1 MNQSASSS
9 GLVQGVPPPERAPRA
24 VADLYHAYLT
34 GLILTLVSRRGSA
47 DAARWMHALFRHQH
61 HEKFLSSF
69 EKLGLSEMPHAVA
82 CAAYHYL
89 SNSIGGVSVEF
100 MKESDRKAWV
110 RFVPPRWIYTGAAI
124 CGVPSEVSR
133 GFLTGWYAQNGVSLG
148 NPRLGFVCTA
158 QTVDGQHGLAGY
170 FMEYDHDLAPDE
182 RLVFRP
188 GELPPP
194 FDPDAAPRLPA
205 GDWTPERLARAYRN
219 YAMEYIRSGLPRLM
233 ELFGETEGA
242 HLGRLT
248 GRLIGAQ
255 SYAEIAGAAGIR
267 SDDAE
272 TLARLLAWIAEGEGD
287 SATITRDGDGVL
299 LSRTGWRLMRGIA
312 NPSPGV
318 LEAWNGLIEGLT
330 MVHNRFLTVDL
341 IARVDHGAPQT
352 AWRIRRRTRAPIII
366 T

>member
-1 MNQSASSS
+1 M
-9 GLVQGVPPPERAPRA
+9 
-24 VADLYHAYLT
+24 
-34 GLILTLVSRRGSA
+34 LTLVSRRGGL
-47 DAARWMHALFRHQH
+47 DAARWVHAVFRRQH

-69 EKLGLSEMPHAVA
+69 EKLGLSGMPHAVA

-89 SNSIGGVSVEF
+89 SNSIGGVPVEF

-110 RFVPPRWIYTGAAI
+110 RFVPPRWLYPGATI
-124 CGVPSEVSR
+124 CGIPSEVSR
-133 GFLTGWYAQNGVSLG
+133 AFLTGWYAHNGVSLG

-170 FMEYDHDLAPDE
+170 FLEYDHDLTPDE

-188 GELPPP
+188 GEMPPP
-194 FDPDAAPRLPA
+194 FDPARAPQLPA
-205 GDWTPERLARAYRN
+205 SDWTPERLARAYRN
-219 YAMEYIRSGLPRLM
+219 YAMEYVRSGLPRLI

-255 SYAEIAGAAGIR
+255 SYAELALAADIDH
-267 SDDAE
+267 DDAE
-272 TLARLLAWIAEGEGD
+272 SLGRLMAWIAEGEGD
-287 SATITRDGDGVL
+287 KVQITRDGDTVIV
-299 LSRTGWRLMRGIA
+299 SRTGWRLMRGIA

-330 MVHNRFLTVDL
+330 MVHNRFLTIDL
-341 IARVDHGAPQT
+341 IERVDRGAPQT
-352 AWRIRRRTRAPIII
+352 VWRIRRRGTSDVAIA
-366 T
+366 